1 MKKMFEEPMVEVN
14 VIMDV
19 VTDEMDGSSK
29 DSSIDLG

>member
-29 DSSIDLG
+29 DSSLEIP

>member
-1 MKKMFEEPMVEVN
+1 MKKMFEEPVVEVN
-14 VIMDV
+14 VITDV